1 MCRFLAPLLC
11 VALVLGPVW
20 APAAA
25 EPELRD
31 PPAAGGEQEID
42 RLSLAALLLRDGHV
56 DRAAAVLAR
65 VDADKAGLDL
75 ARYHMLC
82 GLAALKSGRQ
92 RDAAVALKRSLAAGQ
107 RDPMV
112 QVFLAQA
119 RFGLRD
125 WEATL
130 AALDAAGEAAAKLAG
145 SFLIRAQCQWRLGRK
160 VAAWTSL
167 FEGLRRYPGVYQMAR
182 HKVLL
187 LVDMGLYQQARQEG
201 ARLLGADEASCDD
214 HVAVAEA
221 LRRGEQLDAAI
232 EVLERARLHYP
243 DEPSIAIQLAHTY
256 LEQGRVLTA
265 AMIFDRLSR
274 RRPRF
279 VLEAAELFRRAG
291 KLHRA
296 LVANQRVP
304 DQKTKIR
311 QRLGLLIDLERF
323 EQAAALKPRLA
334 RLELLADDGIAYA
347 LAYALYRTGR
357 FAAAEA
363 ELKRIV
369 DADLFDKANQLR
381 RAMAACRQRGW
392 ACE

>member
-1 MCRFLAPLLC
+1 MCRFPAPLLC
-11 VALVLGPVW
+11 AALLLGPSST
-20 APAAA
+20 PAAA
-25 EPELRD
+25 GAELRD
-31 PPAAGGEQEID
+31 PPAAGGEEEID

-56 DRAAAVLAR
+56 DRAAVVLSR
-65 VDADKAGLDL
+65 VDVEQPGLDL

-92 RDAAVALKRSLAAGQ
+92 RDAAAALERALAAGQ

-125 WEATL
+125 WEGTL

-145 SFLIRAQCQWRLGRK
+145 SFLIRAQSQWRLGRK
-160 VAAWTSL
+160 VAAWSSL
-167 FEGLRRYPGVYQMAR
+167 FEGLQRHPGVYQMAR

-187 LVDMGLYQQARQEG
+187 LVDMGLYQQARREG
-201 ARLLGADEASCDD
+201 ARLLASDQARPDD

-221 LRRGEQLDAAI
+221 LRRGAQLDAAI
-232 EVLERARLHYP
+232 EVLERARLRHP
-243 DEPSIAIQLAHTY
+243 DEPGIAIQLAHTY
-256 LEQGRVLTA
+256 LERGRVLTA
-265 AMIFDRLSR
+265 ALIFDRLSR
-274 RRPRF
+274 SRPRF

-291 KLHRA
+291 RLHRA
-296 LVANQRVP
+296 LAANQRVP
-304 DQKTKIR
+304 DQKAKIR

-323 EQAAALKPRLA
+323 EQAAALKPRLE
-334 RLELLADDGIAYA
+334 RLDLLADDGIAYA
-347 LAYALYRTGR
+347 LAYAFYRTGR

-369 DADLFDKANQLR
+369 DAELFDKANQLR
-381 RAMAACRQRGW
+381 RAMDACGQRGW
-392 ACE
+392 GCE